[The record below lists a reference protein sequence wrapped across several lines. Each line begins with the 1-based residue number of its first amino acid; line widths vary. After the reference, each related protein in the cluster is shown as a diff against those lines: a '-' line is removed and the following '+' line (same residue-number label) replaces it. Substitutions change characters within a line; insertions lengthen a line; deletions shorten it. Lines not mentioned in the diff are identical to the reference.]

1 MDSFRCCAIAG
12 ICLAVFLIC
21 LPMFSQGSTGRI
33 LGIVTDQSGAV
44 IPGVTVII
52 RDVDRG
58 TARTLTTDEAGA
70 YSAPSLLTYAIPG
83 IKAPGQILQGWSLN
97 SIVSLQSG
105 LPWGVNDT
113 TTDFSGTGEVT
124 AQNTTGERWNFF
136 GSPADFKTSKSLLN
150 TNDGAG
156 GIPYFPGISNADC
169 LARATAAGPLAVASL
184 TNLGC
189 YAMGSSVLVP
199 PAYGSYGTLG
209 RNVFRSM
216 PYYNWDLSVTKAWK
230 FRERVTTQFR
240 AEFFNVLNHPNI
252 SNPFGGPGGDNSFTD
267 PSAAA
272 GSSFGFR
279 PETPDVTSSNPVLGS
294 GGPRAIQLGLKVIF

>member
-1 MDSFRCCAIAG
+1 MEETMDSYRCCAIAG
-12 ICLAVFLIC
+12 IFLAVFLIC

-52 RDVDRG
+52 RD
-58 TARTLTTDEAGA
+58 
-70 YSAPSLLTYAIPG
+70 
-83 IKAPGQILQGWSLN
+83 
-97 SIVSLQSG
+97 SLQSG

-113 TTDFSGTGEVT
+113 TTDFGGTGEVT